1 MAGATRQFPSFTG
14 NPRHYADR
22 DSYFRHHD
30 ANPGVYSFARI
41 LPETPVQP
49 SLRADRLPQ
58 NCPRPP
64 RIARHNSPDFP
75 HTLAGMASIQRT
87 GSKWRVQ
94 VYVKGVRA
102 SATFRTK
109 QEASAWALERDA
121 ELTGAKLPAKSFGD
135 AMLRFSR
142 DVAPT
147 RAGGDWEII
156 RLKAM
161 QAWPIAKRR
170 LAGLAGNDFADWRD
184 ARLADRK
191 PGTVAREMNLM
202 RAVLEHARRDWHW
215 LRANPM
221 QDVRWPAVPK
231 GRKRRL
237 SGDEVTGIATAFGVN
252 DELRAETATQRVG
265 LAFLFALETA
275 MRSGEICALT
285 WENVY
290 LSSQYVVL
298 PRTKNGDE
306 REVALSSR
314 AVAILE
320 ALPKGGGPVFGLDDA
335 LRDALWRKTRPETHH
350 DIHFHDT
357 RAEAIWRLSKKLDVL
372 QLARMIGHRDIRS
385 LLIYYDESAADMAK
399 RLG

>member
-1 MAGATRQFPSFTG
+1 
-14 NPRHYADR
+14 
-22 DSYFRHHD
+22 
-30 ANPGVYSFARI
+30 
-41 LPETPVQP
+41 
-49 SLRADRLPQ
+49 
-58 NCPRPP
+58 
-64 RIARHNSPDFP
+64 
-75 HTLAGMASIQRT
+75 MASIQRSGT
-87 GSKWRVQ
+87 KWRVQ
-94 VYVKGVRA
+94 VYAKGRRD

-161 QAWPIAKRR
+161 QTWPIAKRR
-170 LAGLAGNDFADWRD
+170 LSGLAGNDFADWRD
-184 ARLADRK
+184 GRMSARK

-202 RAVLEHARRDWHW
+202 RSVLEHARRDWHW
-215 LRANPM
+215 LRVNPL

-237 SGDEVTGIATAFGVN
+237 SADEVTGIAAAFGVG
-252 DELRAETATQRVG
+252 DVLRAGTATQRVG
-265 LAFLFALETA
+265 LAFLFAIETA

-285 WENVY
+285 WSNVY

-298 PRTKNGDE
+298 PKTKNGDA
-306 REVALSSR
+306 REVALSLR
-314 AVAILE
+314 ARAILE
-320 ALPKGGGPVFGLDDA
+320 ALPKGDGVVFGLDDA
-335 LRDALWRKTRPETHH
+335 MRDALWRKARPEAHRA
-350 DIHFHDT
+350 IHFHDT

-372 QLARMIGHRDIRS
+372 QLARMIGHRDVKS

>member
-1 MAGATRQFPSFTG
+1 
-14 NPRHYADR
+14 
-22 DSYFRHHD
+22 
-30 ANPGVYSFARI
+30 
-41 LPETPVQP
+41 
-49 SLRADRLPQ
+49 
-58 NCPRPP
+58 
-64 RIARHNSPDFP
+64 
-75 HTLAGMASIQRT
+75 MASIQRSGT
-87 GSKWRVQ
+87 KWRVQ
-94 VYVKGVRA
+94 VYAKGVRD
-102 SATFRTK
+102 SATFKTK

-121 ELTGAKLPAKSFGD
+121 QLTGAKLSPKSFGD

-161 QAWPIAKRR
+161 QVWPIARRR
-170 LAGLAGNDFADWRD
+170 LAGLAGSDFADWRD

-202 RAVLEHARRDWHW
+202 RSVLEHARRDWQW
-215 LRANPM
+215 IRINPM
-221 QDVRWPAVPK
+221 QDVRWPSVPK
-231 GRKRRL
+231 GRKRRI
-237 SGDEVTGIATAFGVN
+237 SAIEVEAISAAFGVS
-252 DELRAETATQRVG
+252 DELQSSTATQRVG

-285 WENVY
+285 WDHVY

-298 PRTKNGDE
+298 PKTKNGDE

-320 ALPKGGGPVFGLDDA
+320 ALPRSVGPVFGLDDA
-335 LRDALWRKTRPETHH
+335 LRDALWRKCRPVAHK
-350 DIHFHDT
+350 DIHFHDS
-357 RAEAIWRLSKKLDVL
+357 RAEAIYRLSKKLDVL
-372 QLARMIGHRDIRS
+372 QLARMIGHRDLAS
-385 LLIYYDESAADMAK
+385 LMIYYNESAADMAG